1 MGLTELIDISINFF
15 QTQTLIAVIVI
26 IILGM
31 LFYFRPKAM
40 FRLVGI
46 FLAFAIVLYLF
57 SFLGD
62 ATTVGRSQ
70 NEKYYQKTP

>member
-1 MGLTELIDISINFF
+1 MDLTELIDISVNFL
-15 QTQTLIAVIVI
+15 QTQPLIAVIIV
-26 IILGM
+26 IILGI
-31 LFYFRPKAM
+31 LFYLMPKAM

-46 FLAFAIVLYLF
+46 FLAFAIMLYVF

>member
-1 MGLTELIDISINFF
+1 VDLTELIDRGINFF
-15 QTQTLIAVIVI
+15 QTQTLIAVIVV

-40 FRLVGI
+40 LRLVGL
-46 FLAFAIVLYLF
+46 FLAFAIVLYVF

-70 NEKYYQKTP
+70 NEKYFNKAP